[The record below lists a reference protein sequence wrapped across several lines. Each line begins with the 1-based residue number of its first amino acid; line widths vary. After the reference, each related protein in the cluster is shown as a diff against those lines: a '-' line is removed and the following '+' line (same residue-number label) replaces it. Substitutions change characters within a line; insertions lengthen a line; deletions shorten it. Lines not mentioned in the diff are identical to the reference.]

1 MIQIQINKLYV
12 IFKFFYIF
20 SSSVYEHR
28 NTFIGWDIYICI
40 YIYNIY
46 SNWYYVTILHK
57 WRLYMKSHQQL
68 SYDYLLWG
76 PFGGLNVPSHPSKF
90 KPAIAAHTS
99 THRNKWQTEKERQ
112 KGKKTKQI
120 DAQTDSMG
128 RLMLSENTIHC
139 SKTNEVVVAHFKD
152 VVAHF

>member
-1 MIQIQINKLYV
+1 MSMIQIQINKLYV

-28 NTFIGWDIYICI
+28 NTFIGWDIYMYI

-46 SNWYYVTILHK
+46 SNWYYVVTGWYSLCCTSRDYI
-57 WRLYMKSHQQL
+57 KSHQQL
-68 SYDYLLWG
+68 SNDYLLWG

-99 THRNKWQTEKERQ
+99 THRNKWHRQ
-112 KGKKTKQI
+112 RKKDRKVKNK
-120 DAQTDSMG
+120 TDRRTDRRYGSANA
-128 RLMLSENTIHC
+128 EWEHNTL
-139 SKTNEVVVAHFKD
+139 
-152 VVAHF
+152 